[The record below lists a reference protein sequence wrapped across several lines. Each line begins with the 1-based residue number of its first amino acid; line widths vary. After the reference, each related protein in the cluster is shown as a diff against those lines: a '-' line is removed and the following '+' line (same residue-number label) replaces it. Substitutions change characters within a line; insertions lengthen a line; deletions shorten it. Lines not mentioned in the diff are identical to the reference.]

1 MDNIIFPTGQKHIKK
16 TSFEGSPFFNVI
28 VMYFLSHKH
37 DDCCVVHPYD
47 YKPDLNKN
55 IHWFKDGEEHKHNN
69 SCVLLPKN
77 IHEIPDAQTKVSLRW
92 IQNKRKRNN
101 KRKRSSKKNKILT
114 INSIIDNDSD
124 SHGYIS
130 VPKTFWKQFK
140 QCPSKRF
147 VVFPFGF
154 TCLDSGHANY
164 MLYDRKNKSL
174 ERFES
179 FGKITSSCLNPP
191 NLDKKIFEL
200 FYENLGSD
208 LVFYYPPQS
217 FLPSVN
223 FQAKQE
229 NEKEWINRN
238 EDDEPVGYCAVWSAW
253 YIDLRLSNPDIDR
266 EQLVKIAMK
275 KLESLPI
282 NFTTF
287 IRNYSGMI
295 VDVSKEI
302 QKIYN
307 K

>member
-1 MDNIIFPTGQKHIKK
+1 MDADIIFPAGQKHIKK

-37 DDCCVVHPYD
+37 ENCCVVHPNNYNID
-47 YKPDLNKN
+47 FGIN
-55 IHWFKDGEEHKHNN
+55 IHWFEDGVDHDHDD
-69 SCVLLPKN
+69 SCVLLPKK
-77 IHEIPDAQTKVSLRW
+77 IGEIPDAQTKVSLRW
-92 IQNKRKRNN
+92 IQKKRK
-101 KRKRSSKKNKILT
+101 SSKKNKIMTVDSLM
-114 INSIIDNDSD
+114 NDDSD
-124 SHGYIS
+124 GHIS
-130 VPKTFWKQFK
+130 VPKNFWKQFN

-154 TCLDSGHANY
+154 TCVDSGHANY

-179 FGKITSSCLNPP
+179 FGKVISSCLSPP

-200 FYENLGSD
+200 FHEKLGSE
-208 LVFYYPPQS
+208 LLYYYPPQA
-217 FLPSVN
+217 FLPAEN
-223 FQAKQE
+223 FQTKQE
-229 NEKEWINRN
+229 KEKEWIKRN
-238 EDDEPVGYCAVWSAW
+238 EDDEPVGYCAAWSAW

-266 EQLVKIAMK
+266 ETLVKIAMK

-307 K
+307 KKDLDY